1 VKSFGILVVDDD
13 RSLLKLIDSALSK
26 MGYQVT
32 ATESPEKALDLLHE
46 KRFDLVLTDLVM
58 APVDGFQVL
67 AASKR
72 LYHDVPVIVVTG
84 NKDSNLAV
92 KALKLEAD
100 DYLFKPIEL
109 QNLYYSVS
117 SCLEKA
123 ELRGR
128 IEQNLKDL
136 ELFKAVADFS
146 NEAVAIWDLNGGV
159 IYANPAYQALFGC
172 SYVEAL
178 ASHYGSF
185 LTAKSVETMESEILP
200 TLREGRGWEGVLDA
214 IDIKKRAFPLWQR
227 IDTIRDNDG
236 RISYIFGFMHDF
248 TRERKDAENL
258 MRKQKMEALG
268 TLAGGIAHEF
278 NNIIWIIGANTELMS
293 TYVGEESP
301 GIRNL
306 QRVEK
311 ACNRAADLVTQI
323 LNFSHQNEYEPKPL
337 EMAPLV
343 KESLKL
349 LRVSIPTVIEIRE
362 QIPRDS
368 GTIIFEPSLMH
379 QVLMNLYANAAQAMK
394 ETGGVLEVKITSLS
408 LNEEDAFDYEDLG
421 PGEYVKLSIS
431 DTGVGIPSEVLER
444 IFDPFFTTRDTGE
457 GTGMGLA
464 VVQGAVMNHGGVVEV
479 HSEVGKGTRFDLFFP
494 RVRRIGRKPSDLSHI
509 PMGEGE
515 MVLFVDDDELVVQ
528 SGKSILKRLGYR
540 VEAES
545 DCREALAVFRRH
557 PDEYDL
563 VITDMSM
570 PQMTGFMLA
579 EELLKIRPDIPI
591 ILFSG
596 HHDMVNEKA
605 ATRIGIKALMMKP
618 IKPREM
624 AESIGKVLGHT
635 VTAPEA

>member
-1 VKSFGILVVDDD
+1 MNSFAILVVDDD
-13 RSLLKLIDSALSK
+13 RSLLKLLDSALLR

-32 ATESPEKALDLLHE
+32 TTENPEKGLELLRE

-58 APVDGFQVL
+58 EPVDGFQVL
-67 AASKR
+67 AASKKIH
-72 LYHDVPVIVVTG
+72 HDVPVIAITG

-123 ELRGR
+123 ELRKS
-128 IEQNLKDL
+128 IAQNRKDL
-136 ELFKAVADFS
+136 DLFKAVADFS
-146 NEAVAIWDLNGGV
+146 NEAVAIWDLHGGV

-172 SYVEAL
+172 SSEKAL
-178 ASHYGSF
+178 ASDYGSF
-185 LTAKSVETMESEILP
+185 LTAKSAEAMETEILP
-200 TLREGRGWEGVLDA
+200 ALREGRGWEGVLDG
-214 IDIKKRAFPLWQR
+214 IDVNKRAFPLWQR
-227 IDTIRDNDG
+227 IDTIHDSDG
-236 RISYIFGFMHDF
+236 RMSHIFGFMHDF
-248 TRERKDAENL
+248 TKERKDAENL

-293 TYVGEESP
+293 TYIGEESP
-301 GIRNL
+301 GVKNL

-323 LNFSHQNEYEPKPL
+323 LNFSHQNEYDPKPL
-337 EMAPLV
+337 EIVPLV

-349 LRVSIPTVIEIRE
+349 LRVSIPTVIEIHE
-362 QIPRDS
+362 EIPRDS

-379 QVLMNLYANAAQAMK
+379 QVLMNLYTNAAQAMRG
-394 ETGGVLEVKITSLS
+394 TGGVLEVKIANLSLS
-408 LNEEDAFDYEDLG
+408 DEDAFDYENLS
-421 PGEYVKLSIS
+421 PGEYVKLSVS
-431 DTGVGIPSEVLER
+431 DTGVGIPAEVLER

-464 VVQGAVMNHGGVVEV
+464 VVQSAIMNHGGVVEV

-494 RVRRIGRKPSDLSHI
+494 RVRRIGRKPPDLSDI
-509 PMGEGE
+509 PMGSGE
-515 MVLFVDDDELVVQ
+515 QVLFVDDDELVVQ

-545 DCREALAVFRRH
+545 SCKEALAAFRRH

-579 EELLKIRPDIPI
+579 EEMLKVRPDIPI

-596 HHDMVNEKA
+596 HHDMIDEKT
-605 ATRIGIKALMMKP
+605 ATQIGIKALMMKP

-624 AESIGKVLGHT
+624 ARSIGEVLGKP